1 MSKAITWSRLFDKI
15 GKQPLS
21 ITQHQNVQIKLN
33 GELKECCLV
42 FDSGTS
48 FHLEVI
54 QDEKENLV

>member
-1 MSKAITWSRLFDKI
+1 MKKAITWCRLFDKI

-21 ITQHQNVQIKLN
+21 ITQHRNVQIKIN
-33 GELKECCLV
+33 GELKDCGLV

-54 QDEKENLV
+54 EDEKENMV